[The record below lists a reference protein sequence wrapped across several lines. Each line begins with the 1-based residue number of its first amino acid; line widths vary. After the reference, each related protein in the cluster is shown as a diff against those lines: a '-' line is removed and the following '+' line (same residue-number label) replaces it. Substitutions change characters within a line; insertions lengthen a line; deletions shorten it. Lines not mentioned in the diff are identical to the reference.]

1 MPQQDYDR
9 YQILKN
15 NDGSID
21 MPSYVDIPVSSAD
34 KYEAWKDGFSRMD
47 ILSQKYY
54 NNPFYDF
61 IILYANPQ
69 YISEFDIPDGTVIRI
84 PFPLNRAIL
93 IFENTLTSIK
103 ES

>member
-1 MPQQDYDR
+1 MPQPDYDR

-21 MPSYVDIPVSSAD
+21 MPPYVNIPVSPAD
-34 KYEAWKDGFSRMD
+34 KYEAWHDGFSRMD
-47 ILSQKYY
+47 LLSNKFY
-54 NNPFYDF
+54 NNPLYDF
-61 IILYANPQ
+61 IIMYANPQ
-69 YISEFDIPDGTVIRI
+69 FISEFDIPDGTVIRI
-84 PFPLNRAIL
+84 PFPLSRAIL

>member
-9 YQILKN
+9 YLILTN

-21 MPSYVDIPVSSAD
+21 MSPYVDIPVSPAD

-47 ILSQKYY
+47 LLSFKYY

-61 IILYANPQ
+61 IIMLANPQ

-84 PFPLNRAIL
+84 PFPLDRAIL
-93 IFENTLTSIK
+93 IYENTLTSIK
-103 ES
+103 NS